1 MEEGVGNIRLDSSS
15 ESDPSS
21 SLLNAARKGDAKEV
35 KRLLSDVLSPDSPL
49 TQSGRTLLHV
59 SAHHGHLGVLLLV
72 ASNSEKWG
80 PANPNVINKSGH
92 TPLHEACAQGRTEVV
107 HFLLSQGALVNA
119 AAKDGTTCLMLASHG
134 GHVTTTKIL
143 ISSGADVNSANLRG
157 WTAAHFCAYKGDVQM
172 VKLLVFHGC
181 DVERRSND
189 GKWAGAIAEEE
200 GHMEC
205 TEELKKARGLVSMA
219 TESRV
224 VALEG
229 RLALAEEALRNLQE
243 ESDQLIS
250 SNVEEVRTQYED
262 LFTSLK
268 EQLVEKESE
277 IAQLR
282 NLKSKQALLP
292 KVEPKA
298 ANSAPSS
305 PHPHR

>member
-1 MEEGVGNIRLDSSS
+1 
-15 ESDPSS
+15 
-21 SLLNAARKGDAKEV
+21 
-35 KRLLSDVLSPDSPL
+35 
-49 TQSGRTLLHV
+49 
-59 SAHHGHLGVLLLV
+59 
-72 ASNSEKWG
+72 
-80 PANPNVINKSGH
+80 
-92 TPLHEACAQGRTEVV
+92 
-107 HFLLSQGALVNA
+107 
-119 AAKDGTTCLMLASHG
+119 MLASHG

-305 PHPHR
+305 PHPHRKVYQSQTKDTSSVSQEGISPEPADQQGLAGWTITDLVELSLTNPNCMSAIRKEIKSDQLTPKISRKFQGKTPLKTLSPLASDTSPLSRTVARQPVSQQPGTKSLADSIDVNLPKLV